1 MFVTT
6 LELVDF
12 RSYSSVQIDLEPGVA
27 VLVGRN
33 GQGKT
38 NIAEAIGYLATL
50 GSHRVAS
57 DQPLVRHGAERAV
70 VRAGVERLG
79 RRLLLEVEI
88 VPGRSNR
95 ARINKSPLPRP
106 RELLG
111 VLRAVVF
118 APEDLGLVRGDPDA
132 RRGFLDELMVLQTP
146 RLAGVKSDYDRVL
159 KQRNALLKSA
169 AATRGSFDAT
179 TLAVWNDHLVQ
190 LGSEV
195 LEARLALVSELRA
208 PVQQAYKDLAPTG
221 DHAGLDYK
229 ASWCDGSPLDRVTT
243 RDEIAAE
250 LRQAL
255 ERVERDELAR
265 GVTLTGPHRDDLLLI
280 LGGHPAKGYAS
291 HGESWSIVLALRL
304 ASFELLRADGD
315 DPVLILDDV
324 FAELDSTRRD
334 RLAEM
339 VGDAEQVLVTAAV
352 ADDIP
357 ATLSGSR
364 FTVEAGQV
372 RREY

>member
-1 MFVTT
+1 MFVAA

-12 RSYSSVQIDLEPGVA
+12 RSYSLVQIDWEPGVS

-79 RRLLLEVEI
+79 RRLLLEIEI
-88 VPGRSNR
+88 VPGKSNR

-118 APEDLGLVRGDPDA
+118 APEDLGLVRGDPDL
-132 RRGFLDELMVLQTP
+132 RRGFLDELMVLRTP
-146 RLAGVKSDYDRVL
+146 RLAGVKSDYDRML

-208 PVQQAYKDLAPTG
+208 PVKKAYADLAPTG
-221 DHAGLDYK
+221 GDAGLDYK
-229 ASWCDGSPLDRVTT
+229 ASWFDGSPLDRLTS
-243 RDEIAAE
+243 REEIASE
-250 LRQAL
+250 LRNAL
-255 ERVERDELAR
+255 ERVERDELQR
-265 GVTLTGPHRDDLLLI
+265 GVTLTGPQRDDLLLI
-280 LGGHPAKGYAS
+280 LGDHPAKGYAS
-291 HGESWSIVLALRL
+291 HGESWSMVLALRL

-339 VGDAEQVLVTAAV
+339 VRDAEQVLVTAAV
-352 ADDIP
+352 AEDIP
-357 ATLSGSR
+357 PTLSGSR
-364 FTVEAGQV
+364 FTVDSGQV
-372 RREY
+372 RRET